1 MSILCVDVDEAQRT
15 LDQLESSIRA
25 QRLAVERGE
34 FSRAQLLSWLRTLEE
49 TIVELHEK
57 ETLEKQERLQLLYE
71 VSQALNAS
79 LDWEKTI
86 ETVIDAVIHVTGAE
100 RGILVLLEDG
110 ELEIKVTRN
119 ATDEPFS
126 EEGLRFSQSVVRQ
139 ALERGKPLLT
149 SNAQIDPR
157 FQGSESI
164 IAYGL
169 RSILCAPLIYQ
180 GQPLGVIY
188 VENRAQAGSF
198 NQDDLA
204 VLAAF
209 TNQAAVALANAQR
222 HYEVDRALAKRWEEL
237 SLLQKMARD
246 LNDSLNFEHVMERSV
261 TWAVAAAG
269 AKTGAVGV
277 LGDEGMRW
285 TAQPDHVAADEPT
298 VREVFRQPEVHWSE
312 DEMLIPLLRDQ
323 RPVGIL
329 HLRAAE
335 HQPFTAETRQFVER
349 LADNAAIAVEN
360 ARLYEALHQAN
371 QAKSEFVSLVSH
383 ELRTPMT
390 SIRGYSEMLSKGL
403 VGALNPRQQQFVDV
417 IERNVNRMRILV
429 SDLLDLSRIETGRL
443 RLEPE
448 STELE
453 LAVDDAFETV
463 EEQLNAKD
471 QQFTAKLSENLP
483 QVWADPHRL
492 TQILINLMGNAV
504 KYTPEGGEIDVTA
517 EMVAD
522 NGEPRVRCAVADTGL
537 GISLEDQGRLFTK
550 FFRSD
555 DPLVQ
560 EQTGTG
566 LGLAITKSLVELH
579 GGEISVHSQKG
590 QGTTFVFTLPVANGV
605 KES

>member
-15 LDQLESSIRA
+15 LAQLESSIRA

-34 FSRAQLLSWLRTLEE
+34 FSSTQLLGWLRNLEE

-57 ETLEKQERLQLLYE
+57 ETLEKQERLRLLYE

-110 ELEIKVTRN
+110 DLEIKVTRN

-222 HYEVDRALAKRWEEL
+222 HHEVDRALAKRWEEL

-246 LNDSLNFEHVMERSV
+246 LNDSLNFDHVMERSV
-261 TWAVAAAG
+261 AWAVAAAR

-277 LGDEGMRW
+277 LGEEGMRW
-285 TAQPDHVAADEPT
+285 TAQPDHVSADETT
-298 VREVFRQPEVHWSE
+298 VRRVFRQPEVRWSE

-360 ARLYEALHQAN
+360 ARLYEALQQAN

-403 VGALNPRQQQFVDV
+403 VGTLNPRQQQFVDV
-417 IERNVNRMRILV
+417 IQRNVNRMRILV

-448 STELE
+448 STVLE

-471 QQFTAKLSENLP
+471 QRFTANLSENLP

-492 TQILINLMGNAV
+492 TQIFINLMGNAV
-504 KYTPEGGEIDVTA
+504 KYTPEGGKIDVTA
-517 EMVAD
+517 ERVED
-522 NGEPRVRCAVADTGL
+522 NGESRVRCAVADTGL
-537 GISLEDQGRLFTK
+537 GISIEDQERLFTK

-579 GGEISVHSQKG
+579 GGEISVYSQKG
-590 QGTTFVFTLPVANGV
+590 RGTTFVFTLPVANGL

>member
-1 MSILCVDVDEAQRT
+1 M
-15 LDQLESSIRA
+15 
-25 QRLAVERGE
+25 
-34 FSRAQLLSWLRTLEE
+34 
-49 TIVELHEK
+49 HEK
-57 ETLEKQERLQLLYE
+57 ETLEKQERLRLLYE

-110 ELEIKVTRN
+110 DLEIKVTRN

-246 LNDSLNFEHVMERSV
+246 LNDSLNFDHVMERSV
-261 TWAVAAAG
+261 AWAVAAAR

-277 LGDEGMRW
+277 LGEEGMRW
-285 TAQPDHVAADEPT
+285 TAQPDHVSADDAT
-298 VREVFRQPEVHWSE
+298 VRQVFHQPEVRWSE

-335 HQPFTAETRQFVER
+335 HQPFNAETRQFVER

-360 ARLYEALHQAN
+360 ARLYEALQQAN

-403 VGALNPRQQQFVDV
+403 VGTLNPRQQQFVDV
-417 IERNVNRMRILV
+417 IQRNVNRMRILV

-448 STELE
+448 STVLE

-471 QQFTAKLSENLP
+471 QRFTANLSENLP

-492 TQILINLMGNAV
+492 TQIFINLMGNAV
-504 KYTPEGGEIDVTA
+504 KYTPEGGKIDVTA
-517 EMVAD
+517 ERVED
-522 NGEPRVRCAVADTGL
+522 NGESRVRCVVADTGL
-537 GISLEDQGRLFTK
+537 GISLEDQERLFTK

-579 GGEISVHSQKG
+579 GGEISVYSQKG
-590 QGTTFVFTLPVANGV
+590 RGTTFVFTLPVANGL